1 MLYIFSR
8 ILKIWLIIISCI
20 KLLWWFLS
28 PFPVFYKVF
37 HQQRGNEVSL
47 STLKWTT
54 AHKIKFSIKDFFS
67 KCDQI
72 LMDSLK
78 KFFMENFVFYA
89 VNWNIRISS
98 KLSLPPLCT
107 IIFSQ
112 KLLMNLV
119 DHNYITALE
128 TKEAHM
134 VTWSQGRFRLNSQT
148 IFSLPLG
155 LGGDK

>member
-1 MLYIFSR
+1 MWPNPHGFTEE
-8 ILKIWLIIISCI
+8 ILNG
-20 KLLWWFLS
+20 KLHFLCS
-28 PFPVFYKVF
+28 
-37 HQQRGNEVSL
+37 E
-47 STLKWTT
+47 LKHTY
-54 AHKIKFSIKDFFS
+54 
-67 KCDQI
+67 
-72 LMDSLK
+72 
-78 KFFMENFVFYA
+78 FVQ
-89 VNWNIRISS
+89 VD
-98 KLSLPPLCT
+98 LPPLCT

-112 KLLMNLV
+112 KLRINLV